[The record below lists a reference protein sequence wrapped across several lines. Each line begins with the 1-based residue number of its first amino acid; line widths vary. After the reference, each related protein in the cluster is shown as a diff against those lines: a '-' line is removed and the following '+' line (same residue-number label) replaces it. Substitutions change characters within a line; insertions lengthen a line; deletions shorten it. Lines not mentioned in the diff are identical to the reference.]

1 MERREDR
8 ARAKEAPVRERT
20 GEEKPAP
27 EKKVSAQ
34 KKKRAL
40 RGVGYVAVVAVFS
53 ALLLGAQYALW
64 FVKGVEVVTVL
75 LLVFSYR
82 FGVRCGVLSAVAF
95 SLLRCL
101 LFGFFPNVVLL
112 YLIYYPLFAAC
123 FGLLGNALRRRVDL
137 KTQLLVTALAVPSD
151 DGDAVRVRSSDGI
164 LALPSAHGSPAA
176 RQAVNVVKCQVFPAK
191 CQVFPAKCR
200 AFLAECQVFLTCNI
214 KNVTEVYH

>member
-8 ARAKEAPVRERT
+8 ARAQSSVRERE

-27 EKKVSAQ
+27 EQTGPAQ
-34 KKKRAL
+34 KRQRAL

-112 YLIYYPLFAAC
+112 YLIYYPLFAVC
-123 FGLLGNALRRRVDL
+123 FGGVGNALRRRADL
-137 KTQLLVTALAVPSD
+137 KTQLLVTALAVLCTALFTLLD
-151 DGDAVRVRSSDGI
+151 DALTPLFYGYTKEAALAYFLFSLPTMAMQCACALLTVFLLFRPLMAVLRRVR
-164 LALPSAHGSPAA
+164 L
-176 RQAVNVVKCQVFPAK
+176 
-191 CQVFPAKCR
+191 
-200 AFLAECQVFLTCNI
+200 
-214 KNVTEVYH
+214 

>member
-8 ARAKEAPVRERT
+8 ARAQSSVRERD
-20 GEEKPAP
+20 GEENPAP
-27 EKKVSAQ
+27 EKTGPAQ
-34 KKKRAL
+34 KKQNAL
-40 RGVGYVAVVAVFS
+40 RGVGYVAVVAVFT

-82 FGVRCGVLSAVAF
+82 FGVRGGVLSAVAF

-123 FGLLGNALRRRVDL
+123 FGILGNVLRRRADL
-137 KTQLLVTALAVPSD
+137 KTQLLLTALAVLFTALFTLLD
-151 DGDAVRVRSSDGI
+151 DALTPLFYGYTKEAALAYFIASLPTMAMQCACALLTVFLLFRPLMAVLRRVR
-164 LALPSAHGSPAA
+164 L
-176 RQAVNVVKCQVFPAK
+176 
-191 CQVFPAKCR
+191 
-200 AFLAECQVFLTCNI
+200 
-214 KNVTEVYH
+214 

>member
-1 MERREDR
+1 M
-8 ARAKEAPVRERT
+8 
-20 GEEKPAP
+20 
-27 EKKVSAQ
+27 
-34 KKKRAL
+34 
-40 RGVGYVAVVAVFS
+40 AVVAVFT

-123 FGLLGNALRRRVDL
+123 FGLLGNALRRRADL
-137 KTQLLVTALAVPSD
+137 KTQLLSTALAVLCTALFTLLD
-151 DGDAVRVRSSDGI
+151 DAVTPLFYGYTKEAALAYFLSPLPAMAMQCVCALLTVFLLFRPLMAVLRRVR
-164 LALPSAHGSPAA
+164 L
-176 RQAVNVVKCQVFPAK
+176 
-191 CQVFPAKCR
+191 
-200 AFLAECQVFLTCNI
+200 
-214 KNVTEVYH
+214 

>member
-8 ARAKEAPVRERT
+8 ARAQASVRERA
-20 GEEKPAP
+20 GEEKPVP
-27 EKKVSAQ
+27 EKNVSAQ
-34 KKKRAL
+34 KKQSAL
-40 RGVGYVAVVAVFS
+40 RGVGYVAVAAVFT

-82 FGVRCGVLSAVAF
+82 FGVKCGVLSAVAF

-123 FGLLGNALRRRVDL
+123 FGILGNVLRRRVDL
-137 KTQLLVTALAVPSD
+137 KTQLLVTALAVLFTALFTLLD
-151 DGDAVRVRSSDGI
+151 DALTPLFYGYTKEAALAYFLASLPTMAMQCACALLTVFLLFRPLMAALRRVR
-164 LALPSAHGSPAA
+164 L
-176 RQAVNVVKCQVFPAK
+176 
-191 CQVFPAKCR
+191 
-200 AFLAECQVFLTCNI
+200 
-214 KNVTEVYH
+214 

>member
-27 EKKVSAQ
+27 EKTGPAQ

-40 RGVGYVAVVAVFS
+40 QGVGYVAVVAVFT

-82 FGVRCGVLSAVAF
+82 FGVKCGVLSAVAF

-101 LFGFFPNVVLL
+101 LFGFFPNVVIL

-137 KTQLLVTALAVPSD
+137 KTQLLVTALAVLFTALFTLLD
-151 DGDAVRVRSSDGI
+151 DALTPLFYGYTKEAALAYFLASLPTMAMQCACALLTVFLLFRPLMAVLRRVR
-164 LALPSAHGSPAA
+164 L
-176 RQAVNVVKCQVFPAK
+176 
-191 CQVFPAKCR
+191 
-200 AFLAECQVFLTCNI
+200 
-214 KNVTEVYH
+214 

>member
-27 EKKVSAQ
+27 EKTGPAQ

-82 FGVRCGVLSAVAF
+82 FGVKCGVLSAVAF

-101 LFGFFPNVVLL
+101 LFGFFPNVVIL

-123 FGLLGNALRRRVDL
+123 FGILGNVLRRRVDL
-137 KTQLLVTALAVPSD
+137 KTQLLVTALAVLFTALFTLLDDALTPSRE
-151 DGDAVRVRSSDGI
+151 AA
-164 LALPSAHGSPAA
+164 LAYFAASLPTMAMQCVCA
-176 RQAVNVVKCQVFPAK
+176 
-191 CQVFPAKCR
+191 
-200 AFLAECQVFLTCNI
+200 LLTVFLLFRPLMA
-214 KNVTEVYH
+214 VLRRVGL

>member
-8 ARAKEAPVRERT
+8 ARAQASVRERA
-20 GEEKPAP
+20 GEEKPVP
-27 EKKVSAQ
+27 EKNVSAQ
-34 KKKRAL
+34 KKQSAL

-123 FGLLGNALRRRVDL
+123 FGGVGNALRRRADL
-137 KTQLLVTALAVPSD
+137 KTQLLVTALAVCRPFHGALYVARRRGDAPFLRLHEGSGARLLSCLPSD
-151 DGDAVRVRSSDGI
+151 DGDAVCVRSSDGI
-164 LALPSAHGSPAA
+164 PALPPADGSSAA
-176 RQAVNVVKCQVFPAK
+176 RQAVKGQNGGK
-191 CQVFPAKCR
+191 
-200 AFLAECQVFLTCNI
+200 T
-214 KNVTEVYH
+214 

>member
-8 ARAKEAPVRERT
+8 ARAKEAPVRERE

-27 EKKVSAQ
+27 EKTGPAQ

-40 RGVGYVAVVAVFS
+40 QGVGYVAVVAVFS

-82 FGVRCGVLSAVAF
+82 FGVKCGVLSAVAF

-112 YLIYYPLFAAC
+112 YLIYYPLFTAC
-123 FGLLGNALRRRVDL
+123 FGILGNVLRRRVDL
-137 KTQLLVTALAVPSD
+137 KTQLLVTALAVLFTALFTLLD
-151 DGDAVRVRSSDGI
+151 DALTPLFYGYTKEAALAYFLASLPTMAMQCACALLTVFLLFRPLMAVLRRVR
-164 LALPSAHGSPAA
+164 L
-176 RQAVNVVKCQVFPAK
+176 
-191 CQVFPAKCR
+191 
-200 AFLAECQVFLTCNI
+200 
-214 KNVTEVYH
+214 

>member
-8 ARAKEAPVRERT
+8 ARAKEAPVRERE
-20 GEEKPAP
+20 GEEKPDP
-27 EKKVSAQ
+27 EKTGPAQ

-40 RGVGYVAVVAVFS
+40 QGVGYVAVVAVFS

-82 FGVRCGVLSAVAF
+82 FGVKCGVLSAVAF

-112 YLIYYPLFAAC
+112 YLIYYPLFTAC
-123 FGLLGNALRRRVDL
+123 FGILGNVLRRRVDL
-137 KTQLLVTALAVPSD
+137 KTQLLVTALAVLFTALFTLLD
-151 DGDAVRVRSSDGI
+151 DALTPLFYGYTKEAALAYFLASLPTMAMQCACALLTVFLLFRPLMAVLRRVR
-164 LALPSAHGSPAA
+164 L
-176 RQAVNVVKCQVFPAK
+176 
-191 CQVFPAKCR
+191 
-200 AFLAECQVFLTCNI
+200 
-214 KNVTEVYH
+214 